1 MRYQYVLLRKYAALL
16 KRVSALVVVLL
27 FAVTAARGQYDVS
40 FSHYFDMEPSFNPAA
55 VGKGQLVNI
64 TAAYAMDLAGF
75 EHNPNT
81 MYVAA
86 DMPFY
91 FLNMYHGG
99 GVSIMSDKIGL
110 FAHQR
115 VALQYALK
123 RDLLGGVLSVGAQL
137 GFLSE
142 KFNGSG
148 VEVVDDPTD
157 PVFSTGDLTGSA
169 FDLGAGLYYSHGSW
183 YVGASVQHAT
193 APLVELGER
202 NELKIDQTYYLTGGY
217 NIKLRN
223 PFLSIPTSFLVRS
236 DAVAYRADVTARLVY
251 TTEKKRMYVGASY
264 SPTNSVTVLIG
275 GRFHGI
281 HVGYSYEVYTSAI
294 NPGNGSHELF
304 VGYQTDLNL
313 TKKGKNKHKSVRY
326 L

>member
-142 KFNGSG
+142 KLRVRPWSG
-148 VEVVDDPTD
+148 AV
-157 PVFSTGDLTGSA
+157 
-169 FDLGAGLYYSHGSW
+169 LYPRVMVCGR
-183 YVGASVQHAT
+183 VGAARHGT
-193 APLVELGER
+193 AGG
-202 NELKIDQTYYLTGGY
+202 TG
-217 NIKLRN
+217 
-223 PFLSIPTSFLVRS
+223 
-236 DAVAYRADVTARLVY
+236 RA
-251 TTEKKRMYVGASY
+251 
-264 SPTNSVTVLIG
+264 
-275 GRFHGI
+275 
-281 HVGYSYEVYTSAI
+281 
-294 NPGNGSHELF
+294 
-304 VGYQTDLNL
+304 Q
-313 TKKGKNKHKSVRY
+313 
-326 L
+326 